1 LLEEHSAPAREWTI
15 DQGSGSGPSHWFGFL
30 RRLFRHKPLGA
41 LGFVLIVLLLAIAA
55 IATFAPG
62 LIPYGYNEQNMA
74 MRLQPPSRAH
84 LAGTDKFGRDVFSRV
99 LHGAR
104 VSVAVGFGATA
115 IGLLLASLLGAVSGY
130 AGGWFDTAV
139 QRLVDVIMSIPVLV
153 LLLVLVTY
161 ARPGIVTI
169 IWALGV
175 TIAFRASR
183 IVRGGVIELRGSAFV
198 EATKVCG
205 AGPIRVVL
213 RHILPNLMPLIIVLV
228 TVEIGAAILAEASL
242 SFLGLGVPPPL
253 PSWGSMLSDRQ
264 YMLQA
269 PWLALAPGIALALTV
284 FAWNMFGDAMRDL
297 LDPYLRNSGVGG

>member
-205 AGPIRVVL
+205 AGPIRVIL

>member
-1 LLEEHSAPAREWTI
+1 LIDERSHLAGEPFVSKRPAAR
-15 DQGSGSGPSHWFGFL
+15 PSQLADFFH
-30 RRLFRHKPLGA
+30 RLFRRKPLGA
-41 LGFVLIVLLLAIAA
+41 LGFVLIVLLLVIAA
-55 IATFAPG
+55 VAAFAPG
-62 LIPYGYNEQNMA
+62 LIPYGYNQQNMA
-74 MRLQPPSRAH
+74 VRLQPPSRAH

-115 IGLLLASLLGAVSGY
+115 IGLLFASLLGVLSGY

-139 QRLVDVIMSIPVLV
+139 QRLVDVVMSVPTLV

-161 ARPGIVTI
+161 ARPGIGTI
-169 IWALGV
+169 ICALGL

-183 IVRGGVIELRGSAFV
+183 LMRGGVIELRGASFI

-213 RHILPNLMPLIIVLV
+213 AHIVPNLLPLMIVIV
-228 TVEIGAAILAEASL
+228 TVEIGAAILAEAAL

-269 PWLALAPGIALALTV
+269 PWLAMAPGIALAITV
-284 FAWNMFGDAMRDL
+284 FAWNMFGDALRDL
-297 LDPYLRNSGVGG
+297 LDPYLRGSGVGR